1 MAFFFSSRR
10 LVLAASIFLVA
21 TCAAAAQ
28 TMPNAYQV
36 VHTPDSAKVYT
47 YVEQMPQL
55 PDGGGNAAIIA
66 AIQARVAPAGGC
78 GGKVFVYFVVGP
90 SGTVKDAKVIKGPD
104 GGCNAAVLAAVG
116 KLPRFRSGKQNGK
129 PVAVCYTLPIAF

>member
-1 MAFFFSSRR
+1 MAFLFLSRR
-10 LVLAASIFLVA
+10 LVLAASVFLVA
-21 TCAAAAQ
+21 TGATAAQ

-55 PDGGGNAAIIA
+55 PGKASIA
-66 AIQARVAPAGGC
+66 ASIQQGVAPGSGC

-90 SGTVKDAKVIKGPD
+90 SGTVKDAKVVKGPD
-104 GGCNAAVLAAVG
+104 GGCNAAVLAAVH
-116 KLPRFRSGKQNGK
+116 KLPRFSPGKQNGRA
-129 PVAVCYTLPIAF
+129 VAVCYTVPLTF